1 MPSRIRTGIA
11 GAAFLAAMLAGAAAL
26 AEPQRGGTLRVYH
39 RENPASASMHEEASI
54 ATVMP
59 FMAVFNNL
67 VVYNQQAERN
77 DPDDLTAELATEW
90 QWSADHRR
98 LTFRLREGVTWHD
111 GKPFTSA
118 DVKCTWDTIAGW
130 RNAGWRK
137 NPRRDWYA
145 NLQAVETSGDF
156 EVSFLLGRP
165 QPSFIAFLASGM
177 SPVYPCHVDGRTM
190 RQKPIGTGPFR
201 VVEFRPNNSIEL
213 ARNPAYW
220 RPGRPYLDA
229 ITYRII
235 RNRSTRILAFA
246 AGEFDLTFQS
256 DVTAPLLRDLAGQ
269 APSAVCEFHSS
280 NVTGQILINR
290 ETPPFDNPEIRRAV
304 ALAVDHQAYVD
315 ILSEGRFALGGA
327 LLVPPAGV
335 WGVTAQDLAEAG
347 VEGWTGSVE
356 QRRAAA
362 RRIMQALGY
371 GPDNPLRTK
380 VSTRDIATY
389 RDPAVIM
396 IDQLKAIHIEAEL
409 QTFDTSLWY
418 GHMARPGWTL
428 AMNLNGAAIDDPDVV
443 LFENYACDS
452 GRNYPRYCNRDLER
466 RFTEQSMTLD
476 RAARLRLVREIDIQ
490 LQRDVARPILYH
502 SGGATCRY
510 PHVHGIRLAKNS
522 IYNHW
527 RLEDAWMAPR

>member
-90 QWSADHRR
+90 RWSEDHRR

-118 DVKCTWDTIAGW
+118 DVKCTWDTIAGR

-165 QPSFIAFLASGM
+165 QPSFMAFLASGM

-213 ARNPAYW
+213 AATRPTGGRAGPTWTPSPTASSATARHASWPSPPANSTSPSRATSPRRCCATW
-220 RPGRPYLDA
+220 PGR
-229 ITYRII
+229 
-235 RNRSTRILAFA
+235 
-246 AGEFDLTFQS
+246 
-256 DVTAPLLRDLAGQ
+256 
-269 APSAVCEFHSS
+269 
-280 NVTGQILINR
+280 
-290 ETPPFDNPEIRRAV
+290 RRARS
-304 ALAVDHQAYVD
+304 ASSTART
-315 ILSEGRFALGGA
+315 S
-327 LLVPPAGV
+327 PAR
-335 WGVTAQDLAEAG
+335 
-347 VEGWTGSVE
+347 S
-356 QRRAAA
+356 
-362 RRIMQALGY
+362 
-371 GPDNPLRTK
+371 
-380 VSTRDIATY
+380 
-389 RDPAVIM
+389 
-396 IDQLKAIHIEAEL
+396 
-409 QTFDTSLWY
+409 
-418 GHMARPGWTL
+418 
-428 AMNLNGAAIDDPDVV
+428 
-443 LFENYACDS
+443 
-452 GRNYPRYCNRDLER
+452 
-466 RFTEQSMTLD
+466 
-476 RAARLRLVREIDIQ
+476 
-490 LQRDVARPILYH
+490 
-502 SGGATCRY
+502 
-510 PHVHGIRLAKNS
+510 
-522 IYNHW
+522 
-527 RLEDAWMAPR
+527 